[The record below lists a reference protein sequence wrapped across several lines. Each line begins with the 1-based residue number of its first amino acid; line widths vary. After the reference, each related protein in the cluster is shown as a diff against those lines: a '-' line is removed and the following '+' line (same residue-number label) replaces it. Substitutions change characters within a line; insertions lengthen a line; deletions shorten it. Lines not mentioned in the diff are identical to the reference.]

1 LYLTNE
7 EVAKLRTVVEK
18 VYLEAS
24 EILDSGAM
32 NEQDFDGNLVDEL
45 EIFMQT
51 LEAVRVEEKDLFA
64 MAC

>member
-1 LYLTNE
+1 MYLTNE